1 MEKLSESYEIIFVND
16 GSKDI
21 SLDIMRKLQ
30 SRNSRIKILDFSRN
44 FGHQIA
50 ITAGMD
56 YSRGR
61 AVIIIDADLQDPPGV
76 ILDFIKKWKE
86 GYEVVYGI
94 RKQRQGE
101 SIFKKLSAKFF
112 YRILRKMTNVDML
125 VDVGD
130 FRLIDRKVADVFF

>member
-56 YSRGR
+56 FSRGR

-76 ILDFIKKWKE
+76 IL
-86 GYEVVYGI
+86 
-94 RKQRQGE
+94 
-101 SIFKKLSAKFF
+101 LSKNGKRATK
-112 YRILRKMTNVDML
+112 
-125 VDVGD
+125 
-130 FRLIDRKVADVFF
+130 